1 MMKFSCLTPSSL
13 PRSRCLDVTQR
24 SPKALRDIQTTAA
37 RETIHLAL
45 VQIFLKLE
53 AKKLHLRKSLRSFY
67 GAKLTFAALYK
78 VYKDVNVGLLS
89 LDLNVRDVKAK

>member
-13 PRSRCLDVTQR
+13 PRSRCLHVTQR
-24 SPKALRDIQTTAA
+24 FWGALCDIQTTAA
-37 RETIHLAL
+37 RETIHLEL

-53 AKKLHLRKSLRSFY
+53 TKKLHLRKSLLSFY
-67 GAKLTFAALYK
+67 GTKLTFAALYK

-89 LDLNVRDVKAK
+89 LDLNVRNVKAK